1 MTLLEKEGSGC
12 RVLLANDKS
21 EDLARMY
28 SLFGRKTEW
37 LQPIATIVR
46 QHIEHVGNEVIDQR
60 EARLES
66 VEKEKNEVSRQYSV
80 LWALYH
86 V

>member
-66 VEKEKNEVSRQYSV
+66 VEKEKNEVSRRSPAASSQ
-80 LWALYH
+80 L
-86 V
+86 